1 MARLNHRCNNNADH
15 IFVPTTKMDSSG
27 VPCGVLVCF
36 ATSTIKQGEEI
47 FITYSGQ
54 IDTGKKDPREQIVV
68 IHFINTPQQYA
79 MSIPPIFTPI
89 TYSCLSHTN

>member
-27 VPCGVLVCF
+27 IPCGVLVCF
-36 ATSTIKQGEEI
+36 ATSPIKQGEEI

-54 IDTGKKDPREQIVV
+54 IDTGKSSTSPSVR
-68 IHFINTPQQYA
+68 HIN
-79 MSIPPIFTPI
+79 IP
-89 TYSCLSHTN
+89 